1 MNYRI
6 IFSDGT
12 VFPQPETPSAVV
24 SPLKSA
30 GREWMRITV
39 VGTVEA
45 VKAAFTDGAQYA
57 QVWDSVAAETGETE
71 TLTRDLSAYS
81 VAGEVV
87 DHRDGTVTVLMG
99 KPTEI
104 EAAQYG
110 AMVNVI
116 REGVNGIDN

>member
-30 GREWMRITV
+30 GREWMRICV
-39 VGTVEA
+39 VGTAEA
-45 VKAAFTDGAQYA
+45 VKAAFTDNAQYA
-57 QVWDSVAAETGETE
+57 QAWDSVAAETGETE

-110 AMVNVI
+110 AMVNII